1 MFRGQISVCG
11 AEQFCLHF
19 GIKEILQINI
29 PSATNPAT
37 LWEAFKN
44 TFCGQM
50 IAYWARTK
58 SD

>member
-1 MFRGQISVCG
+1 MPVCR
-11 AEQFCLHF
+11 AEQFCYHF
-19 GIKEILQINI
+19 SIKEILQINI

-44 TFCGQM
+44 IFRGQM

-58 SD
+58 RD

>member
-1 MFRGQISVCG
+1 MSVCQ
-11 AEQFCLHF
+11 AEQFCLYF
-19 GIKEILQINI
+19 SIKEILQISI
-29 PSATNPAT
+29 PSAANPAT

-44 TFCGQM
+44 IFRGQM